1 MAESKVQNTG
11 AQGAEQAPIGK
22 RYTEV
27 PVKSAIPFWV
37 AAAVWVIFAMFLPFY
52 RIWHFILCAAISFF
66 AGWLT
71 KRLLPKEYKR
81 VEVPVA
87 TGSVDA
93 DAAVKEL
100 DRVIATLE
108 ADKTIALEYS
118 ENETAMKMQRIIA
131 AAEKIRDDILVR
143 PDDVKHVRRFLN
155 YYMPTTVKLTN
166 QYSFLLRS
174 ARGGANYNETKAA
187 IESALGTVG
196 ATFDH
201 QYDALFADDAL
212 DITTDIKVMETM
224 IKKNNL

>member
-1 MAESKVQNTG
+1 MAENRAQKSG
-11 AQGAEQAPIGK
+11 AGQGDQAPIGK

-37 AAAVWVIFAMFLPFY
+37 AAAVWVVFALFLPFY
-52 RIWHFILCAAISFF
+52 RIWHFLICAVLSVF
-66 AGWLT
+66 AWWLT
-71 KRLLPKEYKR
+71 KRLIPKEYKR

-93 DAAVKEL
+93 DAAVNEL
-100 DRVIATLE
+100 NRVIDTIE
-108 ADKTIALEYS
+108 ADKKIALEYS

-131 AAEKIRDDILVR
+131 AAEKIRDNILARPADVR
-143 PDDVKHVRRFLN
+143 HVRRFLN

-166 QYSFLLRS
+166 QYSFMLQS
-174 ARGGANYNETKAA
+174 ARGGENYNETKSA
-187 IESALGTVG
+187 IESALGTIG
-196 ATFDH
+196 TTFDH

-212 DITTDIKVMETM
+212 DITTDIKVLETM